1 MEGKLNKP
9 RNKNILAAKVR
20 QEFHRRELRG
30 ITVGD
35 LVETPEGNVGMFQG
49 ISNSETPYKIAITLY
64 YIKPDD
70 PRLEEQE
77 AQILPQAAYFE
88 GQEVRLSYGIS
99 GKPKED

>member
-1 MEGKLNKP
+1 MEGKLDKLC
-9 RNKNILAAKVR
+9 NKNILAARVR

-64 YIKPDD
+64 YIKPND
-70 PRLEEQE
+70 PRLEQE

>member
-1 MEGKLNKP
+1 MTKRLDELH
-9 RNKNILAAKVR
+9 NKNVLAARVR
-20 QEFHRRELRG
+20 QEFHRREIRG

-35 LVETPEGNVGMFQG
+35 LVETPEGDVGMFQG

-64 YIKPDD
+64 YINPDD
-70 PRLEEQE
+70 SRLKEQE

-88 GQEVRLSYGIS
+88 GQEVRLSYGII